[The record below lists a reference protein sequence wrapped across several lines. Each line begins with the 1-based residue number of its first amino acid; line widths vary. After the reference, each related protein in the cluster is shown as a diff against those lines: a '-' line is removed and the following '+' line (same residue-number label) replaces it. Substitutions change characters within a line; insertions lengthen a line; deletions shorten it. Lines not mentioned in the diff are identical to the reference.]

1 MVESPKAYLI
11 NTIFER
17 KPVPSIYI
25 RHQIDIDA
33 ERSIKEVVD
42 GQQRIR
48 TIISYRQDEFPAR
61 QPEHRHKVKFSE
73 LNRPQKTTFLGTAL
87 SVGYLIGAEDRDVIE
102 IFGRINSISKTLNP
116 QEKRNAQYSGD
127 FKRSVLPRRLNA
139 FRSGDL
145 RVSSPLRIFR
155 GCKRFSSYRTW

>member
-1 MVESPKAYLI
+1 MERVDYESLIIQDLLNFHNTETLDISPWYQRQSVWSNPQKAYLI

-48 TIISYRQDEFPAR
+48 TIISYRQDEFPER
-61 QPEHRHKVKFSE
+61 HPEHRHKVKFSE
-73 LNRPQKTTFLGTAL
+73 LNRPQKTTFLGRRFL
-87 SVGYLIGAEDRDVIE
+87 SVI
-102 IFGRINSISKTLNP
+102 
-116 QEKRNAQYSGD
+116 
-127 FKRSVLPRRLNA
+127 
-139 FRSGDL
+139 
-145 RVSSPLRIFR
+145 
-155 GCKRFSSYRTW
+155 